1 MERRIWRNRIF
12 DSDATLRYKVK
23 MDPDSAAE
31 RLQVIRTL
39 MERSAI
45 YRRALA
51 PIMIYIGVLGLVA
64 SVLGSIARIDRA
76 LTFSLYWAVVSVL
89 ALLGAYVFARRQA
102 LRDKEEFWSPPTRR
116 VTQALLPSLFAGAV
130 IGAIFTFSLGN
141 QASFSWALPVTWIL
155 IYGCAMHAAGFFMPR
170 GFKLFGWLFI
180 MGGTSLCLSSLA
192 VSVQIPYASSHLI
205 MGVFFGGLHLAY
217 GVYLVMTGDPEKRA

>member
-1 MERRIWRNRIF
+1 
-12 DSDATLRYKVK
+12 

-51 PIMIYIGVLGLVA
+51 PIMIYIGVLGLIA
-64 SVLGSIARIDRA
+64 SVVASIARIDRA
-76 LTFSLYWAVVSVL
+76 LAFSLYWAVVSLL
-89 ALLGAYVFARRQA
+89 ALLGAYFFARRQA

-141 QASFSWALPVTWIL
+141 QSSFSWALPVTWIL

-180 MGGTSLCLSSLA
+180 MGGTSLSLSSLA
-192 VSVQIPYASSHLI
+192 VNVQIPYASSHLI

-217 GVYLVMTGDPEKRA
+217 GIYLVVTGGSEKDA

>member
-1 MERRIWRNRIF
+1 
-12 DSDATLRYKVK
+12 

-51 PIMIYIGVLGLVA
+51 PIMIYIGVLGLAA
-64 SVLGSIARIDRA
+64 SLVGALARIDHA
-76 LTFSLYWAVVSVL
+76 FPFSLYWGAVSLL
-89 ALLGAYVFARRQA
+89 ALLGAYFFARRQA

-116 VTQALLPSLFAGAV
+116 VTQALLPSLFVGAV
-130 IGAIFTFSLGN
+130 LGAIFTFALGA

-192 VSVQIPYASSHLI
+192 VKVQLPYVSSHLI

-217 GVYLVMTGDPEKRA
+217 GIYLVATGEPDKQA

>member
-1 MERRIWRNRIF
+1 M
-12 DSDATLRYKVK
+12 DA
-23 MDPDSAAE
+23 DFAAE

-51 PIMIYIGVLGLVA
+51 PIMIFVGVLGLGA
-64 SVLGSIARIDRA
+64 SVLGSILQIDRA
-76 LTFSLYWAVVSVL
+76 VTFTSYWCAVSLIGL
-89 ALLGAYVFARRQA
+89 FGAYLLARRQA
-102 LRDKEEFWSPPTRR
+102 LKDREPFWSPPTRR

-130 IGAIFTFSLGN
+130 LGAIFTFALGT

-155 IYGCAMHAAGFFMPR
+155 LYGCAVHAAGFFMPR
-170 GFKLFGWLFI
+170 GFKLLGWLFI
-180 MGGTSLCLSSLA
+180 MGGTSLSLSSLA
-192 VSVQIPYASSHLI
+192 VQIQLPYASSHLI

-217 GVYLVMTGDPEKRA
+217 GVYLMATGTGNARP

>member
-1 MERRIWRNRIF
+1 
-12 DSDATLRYKVK
+12 
-23 MDPDSAAE
+23 MDPDSADE

-51 PIMIYIGVLGLVA
+51 PIMIFIGVLGLAA
-64 SVLGSIARIDRA
+64 SVLAALVQIDRA
-76 LTFSLYWAVVSVL
+76 LPFSLYWGTVSIL
-89 ALLGAYVFARRQA
+89 ALLGAYFFARRQA

-116 VTQALLPSLFAGAV
+116 VTQALMPSLFAGAV
-130 IGAIFTFSLGN
+130 IGAIFTFALGN
-141 QASFSWALPVTWIL
+141 QSSFSWALPVTWIL

-170 GFKLFGWLFI
+170 GFKLFGWLYI
-180 MGGTSLCLSSLA
+180 MGGTSLSLSSLA
-192 VSVQIPYASSHLI
+192 VSVQLPYASSHLI

-217 GVYLVMTGDPEKRA
+217 GIYLMATGGPDKQA